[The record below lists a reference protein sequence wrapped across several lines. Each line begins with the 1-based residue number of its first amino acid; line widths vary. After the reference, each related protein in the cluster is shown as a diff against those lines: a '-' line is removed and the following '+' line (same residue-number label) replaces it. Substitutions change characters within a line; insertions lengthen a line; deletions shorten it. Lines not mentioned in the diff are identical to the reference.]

1 MRGSPYYSTEA
12 LWRAP
17 LAADETEFP
26 TAVRGYERGAVDD
39 AVKDYR
45 KELLNLTALNN
56 QLALELR
63 EAQNRLID
71 LDQQLSE
78 NTSPSYAGVGAK
90 AAQILSTAEDLA
102 NRVVA
107 DAEAERIAI
116 LAGIETDIEQRKIDS
131 QDYYDELVAEAQRRA
146 DRIINSAK
154 TDYEETL
161 AKANLEAQRLIDEAL
176 REAGSIRG
184 AISTEVARM
193 RATAKRDIEVKSAES
208 DRVLAERR
216 QILERQLTGEIQE
229 QLTVALISEQ
239 ARIDLDLE
247 MTARKAEAEKEY
259 QRKYQEAVSQT
270 QKYLDDANSQL
281 STALTRVATARL
293 EAETLEVG
301 ARSINKKI
309 VDEAREKAEAIIA
322 AAELEARTDLA
333 DAQAKVA
340 TRLHKLDN
348 EERKLALEKEGILTY
363 LNNLKQVIDQINKDI
378 A

>member
-1 MRGSPYYSTEA
+1 M
-12 LWRAP
+12 
-17 LAADETEFP
+17 AADETEFP

-116 LAGIETDIEQRKIDS
+116 LAGIETDIEQRKTDS
-131 QDYYDELVAEAQRRA
+131 QDYYDELVGEAQRRA

-301 ARSINKKI
+301 ARSINKKS

>member
-1 MRGSPYYSTEA
+1 M
-12 LWRAP
+12 
-17 LAADETEFP
+17 AADETECP

-116 LAGIETDIEQRKIDS
+116 LAGIETDIEQRKTDS
-131 QDYYDELVAEAQRRA
+131 QDYYDELVGEAQRRA

-301 ARSINKKI
+301 ARSINKKS

>member
-1 MRGSPYYSTEA
+1 
-12 LWRAP
+12 

-26 TAVRGYERGAVDD
+26 IAVRGYERGAVDD
-39 AVKDYR
+39 AIKDFR
-45 KELLNLTALNN
+45 KELLKITSLNS

-63 EAQNRLID
+63 EAQNRLVE
-71 LDQQLSE
+71 LEAQLAE

-107 DAEAERIAI
+107 DAEAERLAI
-116 LAGIETDIEQRKIDS
+116 LAGIETDIEQRRSDG

-154 TDYEETL
+154 TDYEETM
-161 AKANLEAQRLIDEAL
+161 AKANIEAQRLIDEAL

-193 RATAKRDIEVKSAES
+193 RATAKREIEVKSSES
-208 DRVLAERR
+208 DRALAERR
-216 QILERQLTGEIQE
+216 LILERQLTGEIQD
-229 QLTVALISEQ
+229 QLAAALISEQ

-247 MTARKAEAEKEY
+247 LTARRAEAEKEY
-259 QRKYQEAVSQT
+259 QRKYQEAVAQT
-270 QKYLDDANSQL
+270 QKYLDDANAQL
-281 STALTRVATARL
+281 STALTRVTTARL
-293 EAETLEVG
+293 EAETLEIG
-301 ARSINKKI
+301 ARSINKKSI
-309 VDEAREKAEAIIA
+309 EEAREKAEAIIA
-322 AAELEARTDLA
+322 AAEAEARADLA
-333 DAQAKVA
+333 QAQAKVSA
-340 TRLHKLDN
+340 RLSNLDK
-348 EERKLALEKEGILTY
+348 EERKLSVEKEGILTY

>member
-1 MRGSPYYSTEA
+1 M
-12 LWRAP
+12 
-17 LAADETEFP
+17 AADETEFP

-116 LAGIETDIEQRKIDS
+116 LAGIETDIEQRKTDS
-131 QDYYDELVAEAQRRA
+131 QDYYDELVGEAQRRA

-293 EAETLEVG
+293 EAETLEAG

-340 TRLHKLDN
+340 ARLHKLDN

>member
-1 MRGSPYYSTEA
+1 
-12 LWRAP
+12 

-26 TAVRGYERGAVDD
+26 IAVRGYERGAVDD
-39 AVKDYR
+39 AIKDFR
-45 KELLNLTALNN
+45 RELLNLTALNN

-63 EAQNRLID
+63 EAQNRLIE
-71 LDQQLSE
+71 LDKQLAE
-78 NTSPSYAGVGAK
+78 NISPSYAGVGAK

-116 LAGIETDIEQRKIDS
+116 LAGIETDIEQRKADG
-131 QDYYDELVAEAQRRA
+131 QEYYDELVAEAQRRA

-161 AKANLEAQRLIDEAL
+161 AKANLEAQRIIDEAL

-193 RATAKRDIEVKSAES
+193 RATAKRDIEVKASES

-216 QILERQLTGEIQE
+216 LILERQLTGDIQE
-229 QLTVALISEQ
+229 QLAVALVSEQ

-247 MTARKAEAEKEY
+247 LTARRAEAEKDY
-259 QRKYQEAVSQT
+259 QRKYQEAVAQT
-270 QKYLDDANSQL
+270 QKYLDDANAQL
-281 STALTRVATARL
+281 STAITRVTTARL
-293 EAETLEVG
+293 EAETLEIG

-309 VDEAREKAEAIIA
+309 IDEAREKAESIIA
-322 AAELEARTDLA
+322 AAELEARSDLA
-333 DAQAKVA
+333 EAQAKVA

>member
-1 MRGSPYYSTEA
+1 M
-12 LWRAP
+12 
-17 LAADETEFP
+17 AADETEFP
-26 TAVRGYERGAVDD
+26 LAVRGYERGAVDD
-39 AVKDYR
+39 AIKDYR

-71 LDQQLSE
+71 QDAQLAE
-78 NTSPSYAGVGAK
+78 NSSPSYAGVGAK

-102 NRVVA
+102 NRVIA
-107 DAEAERIAI
+107 DSEAERSAI
-116 LAGIETDIEQRKIDS
+116 LAGIETDIEQRKADG
-131 QDYYDELVAEAQRRA
+131 QEYYEELVTEAQRRA

-154 TDYEETL
+154 TDYEETM

-193 RATAKRDIEVKSAES
+193 RATAKRDIEVKASES

-216 QILERQLTGEIQE
+216 LIVERQLTGEIQE
-229 QLTVALISEQ
+229 HLVAALISEQ

-247 MTARKAEAEKEY
+247 LTARRAEAEKEY
-259 QRKYQEAVSQT
+259 QRKYQEAVAQT
-270 QKYLDDANSQL
+270 QKYLDDANAQL

-301 ARSINKKI
+301 ARSINKQAI
-309 VDEAREKAEAIIA
+309 DDSRAKAETIIA
-322 AAELEARTDLA
+322 AAELEARSVLA
-333 DAQAKVA
+333 EAQTKVSV
-340 TRLHKLDN
+340 RLHKLEN
-348 EERKLALEKEGILTY
+348 EERKLLLEKESILTY
-363 LNNLKQVIDQINKDI
+363 LNNLKQVIDQVNKDMG
-378 A
+378 

>member
-1 MRGSPYYSTEA
+1 M
-12 LWRAP
+12 
-17 LAADETEFP
+17 AADETEFP

-39 AVKDYR
+39 AIKDFR

-71 LDQQLSE
+71 LDQQLAE
-78 NTSPSYAGVGAK
+78 NKSPSYAGVGAK

-107 DAEAERIAI
+107 DAEAERTAI
-116 LAGIETDIEQRKIDS
+116 LAGIETDIEQRKSDS
-131 QDYYDELVAEAQRRA
+131 QEYYDELVAEAQRRA

-154 TDYEETL
+154 TDYEDAL
-161 AKANLEAQRLIDEAL
+161 SKANREAQRLIDEAM
-176 REAGSIRG
+176 REAGGIRG

-216 QILERQLTGEIQE
+216 LILERQLTSEIQE

-247 MTARKAEAEKEY
+247 LTARRAEAEKEY

-270 QKYLDDANSQL
+270 QKYLDDANAQL

-301 ARSINKKI
+301 ARSINKKT

-322 AAELEARTDLA
+322 AAELEARTDLS

-340 TRLHKLDN
+340 ARLNKLDN

-363 LNNLKQVIDQINKDI
+363 LKNLKQVIDQINKDI

>member
-1 MRGSPYYSTEA
+1 
-12 LWRAP
+12 
-17 LAADETEFP
+17 
-26 TAVRGYERGAVDD
+26 VRGYERGAVDD

-116 LAGIETDIEQRKIDS
+116 LAGIETDIEQRKTDS
-131 QDYYDELVAEAQRRA
+131 QDYYDELVGEAQRRA

-301 ARSINKKI
+301 ARSINKKS

>member
-1 MRGSPYYSTEA
+1 M
-12 LWRAP
+12 
-17 LAADETEFP
+17 AADETEFP

-116 LAGIETDIEQRKIDS
+116 LAGIETDIEQRKTDS
-131 QDYYDELVAEAQRRA
+131 QDYYDELVGEAQRRA

-293 EAETLEVG
+293 EAETLEAG
-301 ARSINKKI
+301 ARSINKKS

-340 TRLHKLDN
+340 ARLHKLDN

-363 LNNLKQVIDQINKDI
+363 LNNLKKVIDQINKDI